1 MIVKRYGT
9 SYESVAINFDA
20 KALNEVGFR
29 RNRGRTIPVDGFDD
43 EYSLIEMV
51 ELTADAD
58 GYVQNETE
66 QLLLDR
72 LRAKIEELVAR
83 LPEGGVLVVENESGH
98 DYPKTRQQTKNVVEK
113 GENRLYFEYSMKPA
127 LRVASYRLGG

>member
-1 MIVKRYGT
+1 MILKRYGT
-9 SYESVAINFDA
+9 SYQSVDINFDA

-29 RNRGRTIPVDGFDD
+29 RNQGRTIHVDGFVD
-43 EYSLIEMV
+43 EHSLMEMV

>member
-1 MIVKRYGT
+1 MILKRYGM
-9 SYESVAINFDA
+9 SYQSVDINFDA

-29 RNRGRTIPVDGFDD
+29 KNQGRTIPVDGFVD
-43 EYSLIEMV
+43 EHSLIEMV

-113 GENRLYFEYSMKPA
+113 GENRLYFEYSMRPA